1 MQIDPPSAA
10 TFAYQGETQMN
21 LLTLKQPVPSYD
33 PRHSH
38 KCERRGFHGPFA
50 NEGFYDAFPEAQWHG
65 MGDCLECGTTRN
77 VALELQKSIQLPSA
91 A

>member
-1 MQIDPPSAA
+1 
-10 TFAYQGETQMN
+10 MN
-21 LLTLKQPVPSYD
+21 LITLKRHPVPSYD

-65 MGDCLECGTTRN
+65 MGDCLECGTTRK
-77 VALELQKSIQLPSA
+77 VAIEIQKAIQLPSA